1 MATINRF
8 RVSNDLS
15 TLELTISTTVGN
27 TITSL
32 VLWTHENF
40 KDPDRSRDL
49 SSFLTG
55 SSNIETITLTAAQVG
70 ETMLESIYFIEA
82 VSSDAPDTPQLGI
95 AVDFTRFQICITE
108 ILCRVAVQTIYND
121 NEIHKA
127 ITYNM
132 YIESLRNTILEG
144 RYRLSI
150 GFFNNLNRVCQSEC
164 KACCDLTEIAKKGL
178 GFSILN
184 NELILY

>member
-1 MATINRF
+1 MATITSF
-8 RVSNDLS
+8 RVTNDLAN
-15 TLELTISTTVGN
+15 LQIVISAPVGE

-40 KDPDRSRDL
+40 KNPTESRDL

-55 SSNIETITLTAAQVG
+55 TGNVETLTLTATQVG
-70 ETMLESIYFIEA
+70 ESMLESIYFIEA
-82 VSSDAPDTPQLGI
+82 VSSDTPNTPQLGV

-121 NEIHKA
+121 NEIQKA

-132 YIESLRNTILEG
+132 YIESLRNTLLEG

-150 GFFNNLNRVCQSEC
+150 GFFNNLNRVCQPEC

-178 GFSILN
+178 GFSVLN